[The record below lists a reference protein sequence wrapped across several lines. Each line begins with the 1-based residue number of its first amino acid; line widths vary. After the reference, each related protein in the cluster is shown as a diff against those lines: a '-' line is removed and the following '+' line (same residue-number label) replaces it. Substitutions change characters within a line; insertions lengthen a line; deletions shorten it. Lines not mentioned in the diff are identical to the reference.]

1 MSWPV
6 RLGTTLPDG
15 GVLGMREMRRGDK
28 REFLAVRRANQD
40 WLGPWDPT
48 NPDGP
53 PLTLPFE
60 TLLRQQRREIRAGTL
75 RSWLVTVDGEIAG
88 QLNLM
93 NIERRAFRS
102 CVAGYWVAQHVAGRG
117 VAPHALALAGDFALG
132 ELGLHRLAVFIRP
145 ENAASLAVVRKL
157 GLREEGVLVRYLH
170 IAGAWRDHRAFA
182 VTQEELE
189 PEGLLGRLAGHQ
201 FG

>member
-1 MSWPV
+1 MASLG
-6 RLGTTLPDG
+6 RLAASEGFT
-15 GVLGMREMRRGDK
+15 
-28 REFLAVRRANQD
+28 RA
-40 WLGPWDPT
+40 
-48 NPDGP
+48 
-53 PLTLPFE
+53 
-60 TLLRQQRREIRAGTL
+60 
-75 RSWLVTVDGEIAG
+75 
-88 QLNLM
+88 M
-93 NIERRAFRS
+93 
-102 CVAGYWVAQHVAGRG
+102 
-117 VAPHALALAGDFALG
+117 
-132 ELGLHRLAVFIRP
+132 HRLEINIRP